1 MLAAI
6 QRQRPGDAEA
16 LSIAHHHF
24 ACTREMAAGLHA
36 RARVS
41 SPFPLH
47 YNKPAFA
54 NLPNAACSSALT
66 QNLPAYGYLLC
77 SAFTV
82 YAECRPH
89 GRLFFNCNLP

>member
-36 RARVS
+36 RAQVS
-41 SPFPLH
+41 RSPSLPQPIRRCQPVKNPRQNAPQKL
-47 YNKPAFA
+47 YKPA
-54 NLPNAACSSALT
+54 
-66 QNLPAYGYLLC
+66 
-77 SAFTV
+77 
-82 YAECRPH
+82 ECLRMI
-89 GRLFFNCNLP
+89 